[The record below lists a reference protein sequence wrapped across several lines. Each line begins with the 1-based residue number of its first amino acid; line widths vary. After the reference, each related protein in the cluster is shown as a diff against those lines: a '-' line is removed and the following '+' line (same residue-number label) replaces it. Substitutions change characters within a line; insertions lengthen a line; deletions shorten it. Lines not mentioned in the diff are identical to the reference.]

1 MIKLFTS
8 GISVSESER
17 SFACLAEEVRL
28 EQPRSFSEFETPAQ
42 RDETENVYLPSQARI
57 ARMCA
62 AIRRHWSDR
71 ELMKRSHLRPITW
84 EVPTVAVCLDSRE
97 VSGE

>member
-1 MIKLFTS
+1 MIKLFPS

-17 SFACLAEEVRL
+17 SFACLAEEVRH

-57 ARMCA
+57 AQMCA
-62 AIRRHWSDR
+62 SIRRHWSDR
-71 ELMKRSHLRPITW
+71 ELMKRRLSRPIAW
-84 EVPTVAVCLDSRE
+84 EVPTVSIGLDSRE